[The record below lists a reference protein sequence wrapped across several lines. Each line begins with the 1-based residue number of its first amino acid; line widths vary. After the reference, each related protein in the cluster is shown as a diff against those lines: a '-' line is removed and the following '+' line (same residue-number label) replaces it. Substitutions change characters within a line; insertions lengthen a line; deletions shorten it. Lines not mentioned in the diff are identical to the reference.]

1 MIAVLQF
8 DAASAALLE
17 RLRGEGRLPHL
28 EALRRRGTEIPLENP
43 AEHFPASAYQ
53 TLYRGVEVGEHGL
66 FYPFQWSAGDQRVRL
81 AASFEAPPP
90 IWDLLGR
97 HGRSTLAIDP
107 YECHRPHE
115 ATGELTCGWG
125 MRERVVLERWS
136 VPDGGDREA
145 RRRHGRPPDVTEVFG
160 AQTPRQLRRLRERF
174 LQAPRR
180 VADLAIE
187 RLRARS
193 FDLAWIVFAAPH
205 LAGHRLWEVPPYIG
219 EDAVSAAEREQLGG
233 ALAEVYEE
241 VDRQLGRVL
250 DALPDD
256 CDVIVCSVLGM
267 DVNTS
272 RADLLPGML
281 TAVLGGPR
289 ATHGSF
295 RTPSVRKEPHD
306 AADSDSGA
314 MWRLRAAL
322 SGRLRSRIAAAMP
335 DRLALELTARLELRG
350 VDWSTTRAFAHPA
363 DNQGYIRLNRAG
375 RERDGIVGAGEAEE
389 LTAQIREGLLDFRDP
404 DGEPAVIAVDEVAD
418 RYRGAAADLLPDLV
432 VRWRPTSAIALDA
445 LHSPTFGTVRRHGHG
460 SGRTGNHTDGDAW
473 AILAPRAG
481 HARDLSRPARIAD
494 IPATIAALNAVPLD
508 GLAGE
513 PLIEPDRQG

>member
-1 MIAVLQF
+1 VIAVIQF
-8 DAASAALLE
+8 DAASARLLE
-17 RLRGEGRLPHL
+17 RLEGEGRLPNL
-28 EALRRRGTEIPLENP
+28 QALRQRGSKLELETP

-53 TLYRGVEVGEHGL
+53 DLYRGVEVGDHGL
-66 FYPFQWSAGDQRVRL
+66 FYPFQWGASDQRIRL

-97 HGRSTLAIDP
+97 QGRSTLAIDP

-115 ATGELTCGWG
+115 AQGALVCGWG

-136 VPDGGDREA
+136 VPDGGDRAA

-160 AQTPRQLRRLRERF
+160 AQTPRELRRLRERF
-174 LQAPRR
+174 LAAPKR

-187 RLRARS
+187 RLRERS

-205 LAGHRLWEVPPYIG
+205 LAGHRLWEVPPYLD
-219 EDAVSAAEREQLGG
+219 EDVAAEERQRLDG

-250 DALPDD
+250 EALPDG
-256 CDVIVCSVLGM
+256 CDVIACSVLGM

-281 TAVLGGPR
+281 TAVLTGEEASR
-289 ATHGSF
+289 GSF
-295 RTPSVRKEPHD
+295 VLNNRTKEPRD
-306 AADSDSGA
+306 AGDSDSGA

-322 SGRLRSRIAAAMP
+322 SGRLRAKIAAAMP
-335 DRLALELTARLELRG
+335 DKLALNLTARLELRG
-350 VDWSTTRAFAHPA
+350 VDWSQTRAFAHPA
-363 DNQGYIRLNRAG
+363 DNQGYVHLNRAG
-375 RERDGIVGAGEAEE
+375 RERDGIVGESEATE
-389 LTAQIREGLLDFRDP
+389 LIAQVREGLLDFRDP
-404 DGEPAVIAVDEVAD
+404 DGEPAVASVDEVSERWQGPAAD
-418 RYRGAAADLLPDLV
+418 RLPDLV
-432 VRWRPTSAIALDA
+432 VRWRPTSSISVDA
-445 LHSPTFGTVRRHGHG
+445 LHSPHFGAVHRQGYG

-481 HARDLSRPARIAD
+481 RARDLGRPARTTD
-494 IPATIAALNAVPLD
+494 IPATVAALNEVPLD
-508 GLAGE
+508 GLSGE
-513 PLIEPDRQG
+513 PLIER

>member
-1 MIAVLQF
+1 VIAVIQF
-8 DAASAALLE
+8 DAASARLLE
-17 RLRGEGRLPHL
+17 RLEGEGRLPNL
-28 EALRRRGTEIPLENP
+28 AALRQRGTRLELATP

-53 TLYRGVEVGEHGL
+53 DLYRGVEVGDHGL
-66 FYPFQWSAGDQRVRL
+66 FYPFQWGASDQRIKL
-81 AASFEAPPP
+81 AGTFEAPPP

-97 HGRSTLAIDP
+97 RGRSTLAIDP

-115 ATGELTCGWG
+115 AQGALVCGWG

-136 VPDGGDREA
+136 VPDGGDRTA

-160 AQTPRQLRRLRERF
+160 AQTPRELRRLRERF
-174 LQAPRR
+174 LAAPAR

-187 RLRARS
+187 RLRERS

-205 LAGHRLWEVPPYIG
+205 LAGHRLWEVPPYLDEG
-219 EDAVSAAEREQLGG
+219 KVGAEERQRLEG

-250 DALPDD
+250 EALPDE
-256 CDVIVCSVLGM
+256 CDVIACSVLGM

-281 TAVLGGPR
+281 TAVLSGE
-289 ATHGSF
+289 GSNG
-295 RTPSVRKEPHD
+295 
-306 AADSDSGA
+306 AASPENEDSDSGA

-322 SGRLRSRIAAAMP
+322 SGRVRAQIAAAMP

-363 DNQGYIRLNRAG
+363 DNQGYVHLNRAG
-375 RERDGIVGAGEAEE
+375 RERDGIVGEAEAAE
-389 LTAQIREGLLDFRDP
+389 LKAQIREGLLDFRDP
-404 DGEPAVIAVDEVAD
+404 DGEPAVAAVDEVGE
-418 RYRGAAADLLPDLV
+418 RWQGAAAERLPDLV
-432 VRWRPTSAIALDA
+432 VRWRPTSSIVLDA
-445 LHSPTFGTVRRHGHG
+445 LHSPRFGTVGRRGYG
-460 SGRTGNHTDGDAW
+460 SGRTGNHTDGNAW

-481 HARDLSRPARIAD
+481 RTRELSRPARVTD
-494 IPATIAALNAVPLD
+494 IPATVAALNDVPLD
-508 GLAGE
+508 GLSGE
-513 PLIEPDRQG
+513 PLIEP